1 MAIYI
6 MLNDYYLNLAK
17 GNKSIILMNKI
28 NSIRLFKNVLQSNYN
43 DNYMGLK
50 TPILNVIATKLY
62 ALISGYL
69 TQIKG
74 TYYII
79 SIFGN
84 SFGYLNPYTNEIT
97 TIQFGVSSN
106 TNLSGLRN
114 VYTLNINNIV
124 TNSIL
129 IYIDGVQINM
139 STGDT
144 TIISYTNID
153 YNPDNVIITFNNNI
167 NNVSVLY
174 IQYQQYT

>member
-62 ALISGYL
+62 ALISSYE

-74 TYYII
+74 TYYI
-79 SIFGN
+79 GN

-97 TIQFGVSSN
+97 TIQFGVFSN
-106 TNLSGLRN
+106 TNLSGLGN

-144 TIISYTNID
+144 TIIGYTNID

>member
-69 TQIKG
+69 IQIKG
-74 TYYII
+74 TYYI
-79 SIFGN
+79 GN

-106 TNLSGLRN
+106 TNLSGLGN

-144 TIISYTNID
+144 TIIGYTNIK
-153 YNPDNVIITFNNNI
+153 YYSDNVIITFNNNI